1 MSSRITY
8 ITPSHTQVK
17 DIIDRLKGDAFLSL
31 NARVGDG
38 AINTILQN
46 LTTAN
51 RLRAVLTQNQTD
63 AALQAPN
70 RGAQYWNSLVNNK
83 DLRFNPPDAS
93 QREDISGS
101 QVFRRIRKCHELEQL
116 YINKHFEVLGAFN
129 TLLRLVTVFSNLITL
144 IFIIITDLVRT
155 DCDNDLETLNVPMSI
170 IGNMKDLVGSQNEI
184 LNQLRAIIPDSVLRN
199 KFSTPQT
206 VNQNY
211 GTGNLL
217 DKNSRGTTSL
227 RMKKRNNPSGRRQ
240 LGGTRT
246 VEAAMDE
253 DDGVL
258 VLENED
264 YITRLS
270 RFLDEMSTQM
280 ETIQTGIYSLI
291 PTGGIETRFSR
302 SKRVQPR
309 ADMDTAA
316 WDSVSQSNRTLK
328 FFDYERIARTAP
340 ETVPASFMRF
350 MSNDPD
356 RFNAADANQFSNNA
370 TGDQVT
376 SFLEK
381 CYELEIFYIKK
392 HLELAN
398 IIDGLDNV
406 EPELDEQNYTSVFN
420 ILVNC
425 EDEQHQERVYNELL
439 EKGYKCQ
446 VQSL

>member
-1 MSSRITY
+1 
-8 ITPSHTQVK
+8 
-17 DIIDRLKGDAFLSL
+17 
-31 NARVGDG
+31 
-38 AINTILQN
+38 
-46 LTTAN
+46 
-51 RLRAVLTQNQTD
+51 
-63 AALQAPN
+63 
-70 RGAQYWNSLVNNK
+70 
-83 DLRFNPPDAS
+83 
-93 QREDISGS
+93 
-101 QVFRRIRKCHELEQL
+101 
-116 YINKHFEVLGAFN
+116 
-129 TLLRLVTVFSNLITL
+129 
-144 IFIIITDLVRT
+144 
-155 DCDNDLETLNVPMSI
+155 NVPMSI

-253 DDGVL
+253 DNGVL

-328 FFDYERIARTAP
+328 FFDYER
-340 ETVPASFMRF
+340 
-350 MSNDPD
+350 
-356 RFNAADANQFSNNA
+356 
-370 TGDQVT
+370 
-376 SFLEK
+376 
-381 CYELEIFYIKK
+381 
-392 HLELAN
+392 
-398 IIDGLDNV
+398 
-406 EPELDEQNYTSVFN
+406 
-420 ILVNC
+420 
-425 EDEQHQERVYNELL
+425 
-439 EKGYKCQ
+439 
-446 VQSL
+446 